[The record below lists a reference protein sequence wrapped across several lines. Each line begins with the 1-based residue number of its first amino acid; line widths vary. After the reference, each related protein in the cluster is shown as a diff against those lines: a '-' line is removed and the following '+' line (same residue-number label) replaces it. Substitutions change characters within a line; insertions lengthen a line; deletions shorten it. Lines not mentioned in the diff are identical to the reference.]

1 MDALTRYIVIYYSNL
16 MTPSERV
23 AHKASIAEEKAEN
36 LEPGNLQTIL
46 RERCGSND
54 SDVVAHLKDGQETFL
69 RNVRDR
75 ILKEHANE
83 VFLNYCPKCGAL
95 TNTPNAQQCPECF
108 HSWHGDVEQFVGREA
123 R

>member
-1 MDALTRYIVIYYSNL
+1 MDALTRYIVTYYSNL
-16 MTPSERV
+16 MTPTEKL
-23 AHKASIAEEKAEN
+23 AHRASFAEEKAEN
-36 LEPGNLQTIL
+36 VEPGNLQTLL
-46 RERCGSND
+46 RERWGSAD
-54 SDVVAHLKDGQETFL
+54 PEVMALLKDGQENFL

-75 ILKEHANE
+75 ILKEHTNE

-108 HSWHGDVEQFVGREA
+108 HSWHGDVEQIVGPER